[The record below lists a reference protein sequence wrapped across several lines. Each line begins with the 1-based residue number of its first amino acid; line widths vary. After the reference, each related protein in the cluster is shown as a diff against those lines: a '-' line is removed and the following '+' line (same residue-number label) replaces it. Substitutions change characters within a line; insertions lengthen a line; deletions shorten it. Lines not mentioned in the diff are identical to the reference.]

1 MATAKRARK
10 ARKTSL
16 RKVARR
22 IEAEL
27 PATLDE
33 FSKRVRVR
41 LTRLERAVE
50 RAGARYRREI
60 VRALRQASHQLGR
73 FEAEGERR
81 WKRLTTQARRDA
93 LLVLRRL
100 EKALEGGKAQGRPAT
115 RRKPTSRAGTSTA
128 RIGA

>member
-1 MATAKRARK
+1 MNREGSDMATAKRASKARK
-10 ARKTSL
+10 ARKTSI

-22 IEAEL
+22 IQEEL

-33 FSKRVRVR
+33 FAKRVRVR
-41 LTRLERAVE
+41 LTRLEHAVE
-50 RAGARYRREI
+50 RAEVRYRREI

-93 LLVLRRL
+93 PSYADSRRRS
-100 EKALEGGKAQGRPAT
+100 KAARP
-115 RRKPTSRAGTSTA
+115 RGVP
-128 RIGA
+128 